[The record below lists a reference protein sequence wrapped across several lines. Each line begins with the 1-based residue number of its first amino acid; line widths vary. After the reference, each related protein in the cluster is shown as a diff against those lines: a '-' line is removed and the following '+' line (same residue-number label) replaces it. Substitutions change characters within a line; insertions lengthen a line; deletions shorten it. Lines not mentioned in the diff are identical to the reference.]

1 MMKLSSSMYVSLIAL
16 TNQNQP
22 WMEDEEGYTGFADP
36 HEEDEEWRE
45 VKRSRED
52 NAAGSPWHR
61 FRLSLCV
68 RLRTRKQGMGGG
80 RGEEDRMPSHRLALE
95 RSATEI
101 SCQNSP

>member
-1 MMKLSSSMYVSLIAL
+1 TAPTLQSPHTKYDLDRSLSPASNMMKLSSSMYVSLIAL

-68 RLRTRKQGMGGG
+68 RLSGRVGG
-80 RGEEDRMPSHRLALE
+80 R
-95 RSATEI
+95 
-101 SCQNSP
+101 